1 MTITKPLA
9 PAAPPGAQFPEMPPR
24 GDMQN
29 IIYLHRPG
37 HITALIRH
45 LGAPDT
51 TLVLGEM
58 PIGWITGPQEG
69 LLNPDIIVAF
79 GVDRDAIMSARG
91 YAVAEREKSPD
102 FVLEVASIHTA
113 RNDIT
118 YKRDGY
124 AAYGVSEYWRFD
136 PTGGRYYR
144 TGLAGD
150 RLVNGE
156 YQPIAI
162 HQADADRY
170 WGHSDTLNLDLCWE
184 YGELRWYD
192 PVNERY
198 LPTHDDEADGRMIAE
213 ADLVIAQTERDAERS
228 ARRTAEASIA
238 EAEAG
243 REAAEASIAEA
254 EAGREAAEA
263 SIAEAEAG
271 REAAEASIAE
281 AEAGREAAETR
292 RIAAEAQRDDAET
305 RLTAAEARRTDAEAQ
320 RDDAETRRIAA
331 ESQQAAAEARH
342 AAAVARKRELEA
354 EIARLR
360 NLQPPAA

>member
-1 MTITKPLA
+1 MTTTKLLA
-9 PAAPPGAQFPEMPPR
+9 PPAAAPGAQFPEMPPR

-37 HITALIRH
+37 HITGLIRH

-162 HQADADRY
+162 HRADADRH

-213 ADLVIAQTERDAERS
+213 ADLLIAQTERDAERS
-228 ARRTAEASIA
+228 ARHM
-238 EAEAG
+238 AEAG
-243 REAAEASIAEA
+243 REAALAGREIAL
-254 EAGREAAEA
+254 AGREAAKA
-263 SIAEAEAG
+263 QLDDS
-271 REAAEASIAE
+271 
-281 AEAGREAAETR
+281 ETR
-292 RIAAEAQRDDAET
+292 R
-305 RLTAAEARRTDAEAQ
+305 RTAEAQ
-320 RDDAETRRIAA
+320 RDDAETRRRAA
-331 ESQQAAAEARH
+331 EAQLADAEVQRAAAEARH

>member
-1 MTITKPLA
+1 MTTTKPLA
-9 PAAPPGAQFPEMPPR
+9 PLAPPGAQFPEMPPR

-37 HITALIRH
+37 HITTLIRH

-79 GVDRDAIMSARG
+79 DVDRDAILAARG
-91 YAVAEREKSPD
+91 YAVLEREKSPD

-136 PTGGRYYR
+136 PTGGRYYG
-144 TGLAGD
+144 TGLAGEH
-150 RLVNGE
+150 LVNDE

-162 HQADADRY
+162 HQSDNDHY
-170 WGHSDTLNLDLCWE
+170 WGHSDALNLDLCWE

-192 PVNERY
+192 PIGQRY
-198 LPTHDDEADGRMIAE
+198 LPTHDDEADGRMLAE
-213 ADLVIAQTERDAERS
+213 ADLVIAQTDRDAERS
-228 ARRTAEASIA
+228 ARHV
-238 EAEAG
+238 AEAG
-243 REAAEASIAEA
+243 TAAALAGRRAALADREAALAD
-254 EAGREAAEA
+254 REAALA
-263 SIAEAEAG
+263 Q
-271 REAAEASIAE
+271 RD
-281 AEAGREAAETR
+281 AAETGRTAALAQRDAAVTR
-292 RIAAEAQRDDAET
+292 RRDAEAQRDAAEAQRD
-305 RLTAAEARRTDAEAQ
+305 AAEAQRTDAEAQ
-320 RDDAETRRIAA
+320 RD
-331 ESQQAAAEARH
+331 AAEARH

-360 NLQPPAA
+360 NRQSPAD

>member
-1 MTITKPLA
+1 MTTTKPLA
-9 PAAPPGAQFPEMPPR
+9 PLAPPGAQFPEMPPR

-79 GVDRDAIMSARG
+79 GVDRDAILSARG
-91 YAVAEREKSPD
+91 YAVLEREKSPD

-136 PTGGRYYR
+136 PTGGRYYG
-144 TGLAGD
+144 TGLAGEC
-150 RLVNGE
+150 LVNDE

-162 HQADADRY
+162 HQADDDHY
-170 WGHSDTLNLDLCWE
+170 WGHSDALNLDLCWE

-192 PVNERY
+192 PIGQRY
-198 LPTHDDEADGRMIAE
+198 LPTHDDEADGRMLAE
-213 ADLVIAQTERDAERS
+213 ADLVIAQTDRDAERS
-228 ARRTAEASIA
+228 ARHV
-238 EAEAG
+238 AEAG
-243 REAAEASIAEA
+243 AAAALAGRRAALADREATLAQ
-254 EAGREAAEA
+254 RD
-263 SIAEAEAG
+263 
-271 REAAEASIAE
+271 
-281 AEAGREAAETR
+281 AAETGRTAALAQRDAAVTR
-292 RIAAEAQRDDAET
+292 RRAAEAQRD
-305 RLTAAEARRTDAEAQ
+305 AAEAQRTDAEAQ
-320 RDDAETRRIAA
+320 RD
-331 ESQQAAAEARH
+331 AAEARH

-360 NLQPPAA
+360 NRQSPAD

>member
-9 PAAPPGAQFPEMPPR
+9 PAAPGAQFPEMPPR

-136 PTGGRYYR
+136 PTGGRYYP

-263 SIAEAEAG
+263 GIAEAESQ
-271 REAAEASIAE
+271 RDD
-281 AEAGREAAETR
+281 AETR

-331 ESQQAAAEARH
+331 EVQRDDAEARH

>member
-9 PAAPPGAQFPEMPPR
+9 PPAAPGAQFPEMPPR

-37 HITALIRH
+37 HITALTRH

-79 GVDRDAIMSARG
+79 DVDRDAILAARG
-91 YAVAEREKSPD
+91 YAVLEREKSPD

-136 PTGGRYYR
+136 PTGGRYYG
-144 TGLAGD
+144 TGLAGE
-150 RLVNGE
+150 RLVNGD

-162 HQADADRY
+162 HQADDDRY

-192 PVNERY
+192 PIGQRY

-213 ADLVIAQTERDAERS
+213 ADLLIAQTDRDAERS
-228 ARRTAEASIA
+228 ARRAALAGRDAALADREVALA
-238 EAEAG
+238 GRDAALADREVALAGRDAALAG
-243 REAAEASIAEA
+243 REVAEAQ
-254 EAGREAAEA
+254 RDN
-263 SIAEAEAG
+263 
-271 REAAEASIAE
+271 
-281 AEAGREAAETR
+281 AETR
-292 RIAAEAQRDDAET
+292 REAAEAQRDDAET
-305 RLTAAEARRTDAEAQ
+305 RRSAAEAQ
-320 RDDAETRRIAA
+320 RDDAEAKLTAA
-331 ESQQAAAEARH
+331 EAQRDDAQAQRAAAEAGQQAAEARH

-360 NLQPPAA
+360 NRQPPTA

>member
-144 TGLAGD
+144 AGLAGD

-162 HQADADRY
+162 HRADADRY

-213 ADLVIAQTERDAERS
+213 ADLLIAQTERDAERS
-228 ARRTAEASIA
+228 ARRAAEAGHEAALAGREIA
-238 EAEAG
+238 LAG
-243 REAAEASIAEA
+243 REAAKAQLDDS
-254 EAGREAAEA
+254 
-263 SIAEAEAG
+263 
-271 REAAEASIAE
+271 
-281 AEAGREAAETR
+281 ETR
-292 RIAAEAQRDDAET
+292 RRTAEAQRDDAE
-305 RLTAAEARRTDAEAQ
+305 ARR
-320 RDDAETRRIAA
+320 RAA
-331 ESQQAAAEARH
+331 ESQLADAEVQRDAAEARH

-360 NLQPPAA
+360 NPQPPAA

>member
-9 PAAPPGAQFPEMPPR
+9 PLAPPGAQFPEMPPR

-79 GVDRDAIMSARG
+79 DVDRDAILSARG
-91 YAVAEREKSPD
+91 YAVLEREKSPD

-136 PTGGRYYR
+136 PTGGRYYG
-144 TGLAGD
+144 TGLAGEH
-150 RLVNGE
+150 LVNDE

-162 HQADADRY
+162 HQSDNDHY
-170 WGHSDTLNLDLCWE
+170 WGHSDALNLDLCWE

-192 PVNERY
+192 PVGQRY
-198 LPTHDDEADGRMIAE
+198 LPTHDDEADGRMLAE
-213 ADLVIAQTERDAERS
+213 ADLVIAQTDRDAERS
-228 ARRTAEASIA
+228 ARHV
-238 EAEAG
+238 AEAG
-243 REAAEASIAEA
+243 AAAALAGRRAALADREAALAQ
-254 EAGREAAEA
+254 RD
-263 SIAEAEAG
+263 
-271 REAAEASIAE
+271 
-281 AEAGREAAETR
+281 AAETGRTAALAQRDAAVTR
-292 RIAAEAQRDDAET
+292 RRDAEAQRDAAEAQRD
-305 RLTAAEARRTDAEAQ
+305 AAEAQRTDAEAQ
-320 RDDAETRRIAA
+320 RD
-331 ESQQAAAEARH
+331 AAEARH

-360 NLQPPAA
+360 NRQSPAD